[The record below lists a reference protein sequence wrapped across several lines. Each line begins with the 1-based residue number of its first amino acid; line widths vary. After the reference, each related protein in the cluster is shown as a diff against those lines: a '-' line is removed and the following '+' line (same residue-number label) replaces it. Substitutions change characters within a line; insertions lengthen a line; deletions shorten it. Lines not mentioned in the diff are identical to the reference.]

1 MPRWIRGAVTLGAA
15 CAALSAAGCQSLDFA
30 RQVAHYERTLDRYS
44 QSDATQTEVAARR
57 HADGRDAALISAFF
71 GLDDALP
78 DRVTDRVACDGAGG
92 ADGMPI
98 IFSHEVDI
106 TTLEPGDIRITRA
119 SGAIGEIRCLTLA
132 PADDPGEL
140 RTALL
145 AGDYGSPEDP
155 PVTVEIIGNVLSLDN
170 TVNFI
175 GARLPVTPLEDGPT
189 LVWAEIVPD
198 TQWSLGRKATSLAW
212 GGGSGCPQGSRQI
225 VRATWNGGVTKP
237 GGEPA
242 DGAEGA
248 LYQVEVMHEDEQR
261 STITP
266 FALADIGDGDNN
278 HLLCL
283 DETAPALSV
292 SFPAGHLT
300 DPREDLNPV
309 TSVSIT
315 PAHLARP

>member
-1 MPRWIRGAVTLGAA
+1 MQKWVRGSIALGIAGAA
-15 CAALSAAGCQSLDFA
+15 LGAAGCQSINFA
-30 RQVAHYERTLDRYS
+30 RQVAHYNRTLDTYS
-44 QSDATQTEVAARR
+44 QSDTTQTEVATRR
-57 HADGRDAALISAFF
+57 HVDGRKAALVSAFF

-78 DRVTDRVACDGAGG
+78 DRVTDRVACEGAGG

-106 TTLEPGDIRITRA
+106 ATLEPGDIRVTRA
-119 SGAIGEIRCLTLA
+119 SGAIGEVRCLTLA
-132 PADDPGEL
+132 PADDAGEL

-155 PVTVEIIGNVLSLDN
+155 PLSVEIVGNVLSLDN
-170 TVNFI
+170 SVNFI
-175 GARLPVTPLEDGPT
+175 GARIPVTLLEDGPS

-198 TQWSLGRKATSLAW
+198 AQWALGRKATSLAW
-212 GGGSGCPQGSRQI
+212 GGGSGCPQGTRQI

-242 DGAEGA
+242 DDVERA
-248 LYQVEVMHEDEQR
+248 LYEVDVASEDGQR

-278 HLLCL
+278 HFLCL
-283 DETAPALSV
+283 DTTVPAVSV

-300 DPREDLNPV
+300 DPREDLNPDTTV
-309 TSVSIT
+309 VIT
-315 PAHLARP
+315 PTAPAGL